1 MDRAALPPYAPYNH
15 LPSLV
20 DAADGDGACLPGE
33 MRLHYVRRPAAVGS
47 KQGGFPRSLAE
58 GETRPHE
65 RRKPKR
71 VAGAKRRRDADWYAS
86 ADEDACSHPNPDP
99 NPSPNPN
106 PNPNTNPTPTPKP
119 LPLSSP

>member
-86 ADEDACSHPNPDP
+86 GDEDDCSH
-99 NPSPNPN
+99 PNPN
-106 PNPNTNPTPTPKP
+106 PNP
-119 LPLSSP
+119 SPNQVRFRG

>member
-15 LPSLV
+15 LPSLA

-33 MRLHYVRRPAAVGS
+33 VRLHYVRRPAAVGS

-86 ADEDACSHPNPDP
+86 GDEDDCFTKEEQKLRMARFSAVYW
-99 NPSPNPN
+99 
-106 PNPNTNPTPTPKP
+106 
-119 LPLSSP
+119 

>member
-15 LPSLV
+15 LPSLVV

-65 RRKPKR
+65 RR
-71 VAGAKRRRDADWYAS
+71 
-86 ADEDACSHPNPDP
+86 
-99 NPSPNPN
+99 
-106 PNPNTNPTPTPKP
+106 
-119 LPLSSP
+119 

>member
-86 ADEDACSHPNPDP
+86 ADEDDCFHPS
-99 NPSPNPN
+99 PSPNPN
-106 PNPNTNPTPTPKP
+106 LNQVRFRGRGR
-119 LPLSSP
+119 LLHQG